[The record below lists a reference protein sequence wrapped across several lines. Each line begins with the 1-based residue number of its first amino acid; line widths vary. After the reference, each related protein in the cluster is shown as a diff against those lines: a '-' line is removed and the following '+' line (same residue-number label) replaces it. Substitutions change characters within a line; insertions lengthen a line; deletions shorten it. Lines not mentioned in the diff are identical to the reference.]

1 MKNKLA
7 LCAAVFSMFVL
18 IFASGEV
25 ITYCRSSLSL
35 CAELIL
41 PSLFPFLIV
50 SILLSRL
57 GLPAMLGRAAAP
69 LARRLFGVS
78 GAGATALII
87 GLCGGYPLGAAYVSD
102 MAERGAISRREG
114 ERLLGFCNNSGPAF
128 IIGAVGAGAFSSVQ
142 AGIYLYAIHALSA
155 IFTGIIFRLI
165 LGRIDA
171 PPQTGDVCAQN
182 PPPPTLAYALPA
194 AIKEAC
200 ISATNICGFVIC
212 FGMVVGLIDS
222 GGVLSL
228 IIGRLSEITG
238 WELHALRALITGMLE
253 LGTGAG
259 ALRGLRVSP
268 PALALAAFLLGW
280 GGVSVHFQTMAL
292 ICDGEMNGAL
302 HFAGRLICAIIATI
316 LAYSLYFML

>member
-7 LCAAVFSMFVL
+7 LCAAVFSLFVL

-25 ITYCRSSLSL
+25 ITYCRGSLSL

-41 PSLFPFLIV
+41 PSLFPFMIV

-57 GLPAMLGRAAAP
+57 GLPTMLGRAAAP

-102 MAERGAISRREG
+102 MAQRGAISRREG

-128 IIGAVGAGAFSSVQ
+128 IIGAVGVGTFASARV
-142 AGIYLYAIHALSA
+142 GIYLYAIHAVSA
-155 IFTGIIFRLI
+155 ILTGIIFRLC

-171 PPQTGDVCAQN
+171 PPHSEEHDARN
-182 PPPPTLAYALPA
+182 APPTLAYAITA

-200 ISATNICGFVIC
+200 ISAINICGFVIC
-212 FGMVVGLIDS
+212 FGVVVGLIDS
-222 GGVLSL
+222 GGMLSL
-228 IIGRLSEITG
+228 IIGRLSAITG
-238 WELHALRALITGMLE
+238 LELHALRALITGMLE
-253 LGTGAG
+253 LGTGTG
-259 ALRGLRVSP
+259 ALRALRVSP
-268 PALALAAFLLGW
+268 PTLALAAFLLGW
-280 GGVSVHFQTMAL
+280 GGVSVHFQTMAV

-302 HFAGRLICAIIATI
+302 HLAGRLICAIIASI
-316 LAYSLYFML
+316 LAYGLYFML